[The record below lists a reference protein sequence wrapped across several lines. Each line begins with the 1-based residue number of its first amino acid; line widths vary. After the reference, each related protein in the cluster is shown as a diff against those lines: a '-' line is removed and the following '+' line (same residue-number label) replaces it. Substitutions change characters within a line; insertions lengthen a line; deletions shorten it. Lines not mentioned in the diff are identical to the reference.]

1 VPLPDT
7 AHTCSG
13 DEHALLPKLIAGADL
28 PKCRLFK
35 SQGYNSFLDSRFQ
48 PVLGDGLSMSNLLKN
63 KISPRIVKFLDS
75 LKAVTA
81 ITHDLAGLRYIT
93 QLLG

>member
-1 VPLPDT
+1 MPLPDT
-7 AHTCSG
+7 AHTCRR
-13 DEHALLPKLIAGADL
+13 DEHALLPKLIAGGDL

-35 SQGYNSFLDSRFQ
+35 SQGYNNFLDGRFD
-48 PVLGDGLSMSNLLKN
+48 PVLGDGLVTTDLLKS
-63 KISPRIVKFLDS
+63 KISPRIVQVLDP
-75 LKAVTA
+75 LKAVMA